1 MQLNALETT
10 PGPQYL
16 PKTRPEV
23 VKEPEYTF
31 GYRRG
36 GGLKN
41 QTSTPA
47 AVGPGRYVP
56 EASSNPSTKQDFP
69 RWTLPKAGRPSGE
82 SRRPDKNQTYDI
94 RSALGT
100 QPHSKN
106 KSAPRTHFGTAGRA
120 HTNKQ
125 GTFKDMMQGGSS
137 CKLYHPKF

>member
-1 MQLNALETT
+1 MT

-23 VKEPEYTF
+23 VKQPEYTF

-41 QTSTPA
+41 QTSTPG

-69 RWTLPKAGRPSGE
+69 RWTLPKAGRPAQDFK
-82 SRRPDKNQTYDI
+82 RPDKNQTFDT
-94 RSALGT
+94 RTSLGV
-100 QPHSKN
+100 
-106 KSAPRTHFGTAGRA
+106 
-120 HTNKQ
+120 
-125 GTFKDMMQGGSS
+125 
-137 CKLYHPKF
+137 